1 MVNFNFIHSA
11 LGEIEG
17 KKPNLGCG
25 QWNWEGSFNSCV
37 FRKKYWNVSYHIFM
51 IFSNEFCKFFFIQG
65 IHCTVHPGNIHCKW
79 DYYSGGCGFWNGK
92 FYNTDTTAH
101 SAYNNFLGCKTT
113 IDRIIA
119 QKRARCKWKL
129 FFNFI
134 LGSPKIKNLKIKRL
148 LSQKFWLNVLV

>member
-51 IFSNEFCKFFFIQG
+51 IFSNEFCNFFLFRAFIAPFTPVIFIVNG
-65 IHCTVHPGNIHCKW
+65 II
-79 DYYSGGCGFWNGK
+79 
-92 FYNTDTTAH
+92 TAVDVDFGTE
-101 SAYNNFLGCKTT
+101 NFTIRIRRLILHTT
-113 IDRIIA
+113 I
-119 QKRARCKWKL
+119 
-129 FFNFI
+129 
-134 LGSPKIKNLKIKRL
+134 S
-148 LSQKFWLNVLV
+148 